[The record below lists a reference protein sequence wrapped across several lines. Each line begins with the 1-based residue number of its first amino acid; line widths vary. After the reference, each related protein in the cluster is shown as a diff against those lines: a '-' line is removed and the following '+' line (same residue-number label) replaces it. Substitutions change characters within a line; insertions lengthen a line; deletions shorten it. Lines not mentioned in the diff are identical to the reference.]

1 MRKAMVV
8 RLAAHVVAL
17 VLFLGLMSCG
27 SSTMDGPS
35 LVIDNGSLIPDYTFV
50 WRNTADSTNTY
61 VFVPDNS
68 GVHSGNITDSSTEVR
83 NNVTSKVTGTFS
95 EKKMNITVARP
106 GGSVTAS
113 GGFTDNDT
121 IKLIFSNSSSTIVTL
136 IRIKQ

>member
-1 MRKAMVV
+1 MRRTTVSRV
-8 RLAAHVVAL
+8 LAHVVAL

-27 SSTMDGPS
+27 SSTMNGPS
-35 LVIDNGSLIPDYTFV
+35 LVIDNGSLIPDFTFV
-50 WRNTADSTNTY
+50 WRNTADATNTY

-68 GVHSGNITDSSTEVR
+68 GVHSGNITDSSTENR

-121 IKLIFSNSSSTIVTL
+121 IKLVFSGSSTIVTL
-136 IRIKQ
+136 IRIK